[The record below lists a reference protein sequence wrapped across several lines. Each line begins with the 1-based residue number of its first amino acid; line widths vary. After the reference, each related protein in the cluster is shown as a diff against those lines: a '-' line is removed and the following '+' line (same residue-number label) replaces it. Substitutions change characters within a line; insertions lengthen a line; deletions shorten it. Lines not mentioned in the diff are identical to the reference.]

1 MTRSPLSPL
10 SPPVLVALCWAL
22 TFAIAGLSL
31 SLPEIFDLVPVF
43 MARED
48 ITLAGFSY
56 LGSLWIGLCFL
67 VYLTAD
73 LGAKHSLPGRIPF
86 QISLDVNRAA
96 RLCFYANTIFLGITV
111 LWIMTTARTVG
122 GLNDLTALVYADSLA
137 ARDLLLQNKL
147 FTGMRLFY
155 AALPAT
161 GALAAVLLASR
172 GAMGLSRRN
181 RRYCQIIL
189 VANLCALLVLPI
201 VMSQRLLLLQFLMS
215 SYAGVCMVR
224 GRIVGIGYLPL
235 AMVLFL
241 ATWILREAVTNQSLS
256 GTVLNVGMQKLA
268 FYFVND
274 LWNSYRP
281 LNSEISH
288 TLGLF
293 SLRGVLFFS
302 FTDGYFAQV
311 LSDRI
316 VAIEEVRGGGD
327 FSIFTAPYVDFGPF
341 LGIVFVAVMAVVFR
355 YAFWIGHQSVTG
367 AVIYGQVAASLLFS
381 THGVYFTHQNF
392 LFSVLVVVVLGR
404 AAAPGPGRGVIAG
417 ARRA

>member
-10 SPPVLVALCWAL
+10 SPPVLVVLCWAL
-22 TFAIAGLSL
+22 TFAIVGLSL
-31 SLPEIFDLVPVF
+31 SLPQVFDLVPVF

-73 LGAKHSLPGRIPF
+73 FGAKHSLPRARPF
-86 QISLDVNRAA
+86 QIALDPNRAA
-96 RLCFYANTIFLGITV
+96 RLCFYVNTTFLGITAF
-111 LWIMTTARTVG
+111 WILTAANSVG

-161 GALAAVLLASR
+161 GALAAVLLTNRS
-172 GAMGLSRRN
+172 AMGLNRRN

-215 SYAGVCMVR
+215 SYAGVCMAR
-224 GRIVGIGYLPL
+224 GRVVGIGYLPL
-235 AMVLFL
+235 AMMLFL
-241 ATWILREAVTNQSLS
+241 ATWMLREAVTNPSTP
-256 GTVLNVGMQKLA
+256 GTVFNVGMQKLA

-311 LSDRI
+311 LSERI
-316 VAIEEVRGGGD
+316 VSIEDVRGGGD

-341 LGIVFVAVMAVVFR
+341 LGIAFVAGMAIVFR
-355 YAFWIGHQSVTG
+355 YTFWIGRQSVIG

-392 LFSVLVVVVLGR
+392 FFSVIVLGVLGR
-404 AAAPGPGRGVIAG
+404 AAAPGPGRGAIEG
-417 ARRA
+417 ARHA